1 MCLPFESAV
10 WPLIG
15 TLIGSCLG
23 FISSRHLNNEKIK
36 KEAEVK
42 LRYLIDEYSELLTYY
57 EKKNR
62 EERAPLERI
71 LKSEIR
77 HTLSSSGI
85 KKQGLVSEIY
95 KMLGN
100 GQRTIIYSSMGTGTS
115 NEEVMNG
122 IMDKKCYDNYPKIKE
137 FMNGTGRT
145 AHKRDSD
152 KKADKKQ
159 VPEKRSDSSDTPAQE
174 GHEVG

>member
-1 MCLPFESAV
+1 
-10 WPLIG
+10 
-15 TLIGSCLG
+15 
-23 FISSRHLNNEKIK
+23 
-36 KEAEVK
+36 
-42 LRYLIDEYSELLTYY
+42 
-57 EKKNR
+57 
-62 EERAPLERI
+62 
-71 LKSEIR
+71 
-77 HTLSSSGI
+77 
-85 KKQGLVSEIY
+85 
-95 KMLGN
+95 MLGN

>member
-57 EKKNR
+57 EKRIEKKERLWR
-62 EERAPLERI
+62 E
-71 LKSEIR
+71 
-77 HTLSSSGI
+77 
-85 KKQGLVSEIY
+85 
-95 KMLGN
+95 
-100 GQRTIIYSSMGTGTS
+100 
-115 NEEVMNG
+115 
-122 IMDKKCYDNYPKIKE
+122 
-137 FMNGTGRT
+137 F
-145 AHKRDSD
+145 
-152 KKADKKQ
+152 
-159 VPEKRSDSSDTPAQE
+159 
-174 GHEVG
+174 

>member
-1 MCLPFESAV
+1 MYLPSESAV
-10 WPLIG
+10 WLLIS
-15 TLIGSCLG
+15 TLIGSYLG
-23 FISSRHLNNEKIK
+23 FISSRHLDNEKIK
-36 KEAEVK
+36 KETEMK

-57 EKKNR
+57 EKNNR
-62 EERAPLERI
+62 EERALLERI
-71 LKSEIR
+71 LRSGIR

-85 KKQGLVSEIY
+85 KKQDLVSEICE
-95 KMLGN
+95 MLGD
-100 GQRTIIYSSMGTGTS
+100 GWRTIIYSSMGTGTS

-122 IMDKKCYDNYPKIKE
+122 IMDKKCYDDYPKIKE

-152 KKADKKQ
+152 KKTDKKQ